1 MVLVVLVKV
10 CLFVFNRCFLG
21 DDCFLINLEVIKF
34 MEILDGILYF
44 FYMVLYDVLVVWR
57 EIIYMKF
64 FFVIM
69 EVKNI
74 NDV

>member
-1 MVLVVLVKV
+1 
-10 CLFVFNRCFLG
+10 
-21 DDCFLINLEVIKF
+21 

-44 FYMVLYDVLVVWR
+44 FYILLYDILVEQR

>member
-1 MVLVVLVKV
+1 
-10 CLFVFNRCFLG
+10 
-21 DDCFLINLEVIKF
+21 

-44 FYMVLYDVLVVWR
+44 FYMLLYDVLVVQR

>member
-1 MVLVVLVKV
+1 
-10 CLFVFNRCFLG
+10 
-21 DDCFLINLEVIKF
+21 

-44 FYMVLYDVLVVWR
+44 FYMVLYDVLVVQR